1 MLPSPS
7 CEQGGDKAPRRKL
20 YCLGDS
26 LTFGYGV
33 APRERWLNLA
43 AEESGW
49 RLMNRGVCGDTTG
62 GMLVRL
68 RELLDGA
75 SRAEAVLLM
84 GGANDIF
91 YSGSEL
97 GARAN
102 MGAMIQQ
109 LLTAGALVLVGIP
122 MPIVPDWHPEAWG
135 AVVDFPAAELLLDRY
150 AAWLSDYCRA
160 FGVPAVDFRPAFLG
174 EDGGVRRDLYLDGL
188 HPNREGHRRMARL
201 LCEKLRELEGGR
213 RP

>member
-1 MLPSPS
+1 MCPSPS
-7 CEQGGDKAPRRKL
+7 SEDGARRML

-33 APRERWLNLA
+33 QPRERWLTLA
-43 AEESGW
+43 SGQSGW

-68 RELLDGA
+68 RELIGGDRKA
-75 SRAEAVLLM
+75 QAVMLM

-109 LLTAGALVLVGIP
+109 LLTAGALVASRG
-122 MPIVPDWHPEAWG
+122 MG
-135 AVVDFPAAELLLDRY
+135 RSRGFPLGRAAARPLRAMARGLLPGFR
-150 AAWLSDYCRA
+150 RA
-160 FGVPAVDFRPAFLG
+160 
-174 EDGGVRRDLYLDGL
+174 DGGFPPGF
-188 HPNREGHRRMARL
+188 P
-201 LCEKLRELEGGR
+201 
-213 RP
+213 P

>member
-1 MLPSPS
+1 MSPSPLS
-7 CEQGGDKAPRRKL
+7 EASARPKL

-33 APRERWLNLA
+33 SPRERWMTLA
-43 AEESGW
+43 AEQSGW

-68 RELLDGA
+68 RELIEGA
-75 SRAEAVLLM
+75 PKAEAVMLM

-109 LLTAGALVLVGIP
+109 LLGAGALVLVGIP
-122 MPIVPDWHPEAWG
+122 MPVVPDWHPEEWG
-135 AVVDFPAAELLLDRY
+135 AVVDFSSAELLLDRY
-150 AAWLSDYCRA
+150 AQWLADYCRA
-160 FGVPAVDFRPAFLG
+160 FGVPAVDFRRAFVDDRG
-174 EDGGVRRDLYLDGL
+174 RVRRELYLDGL
-188 HPNREGHRRMARL
+188 HPSPEGHRRMAEM
-201 LCEKLRELEGGR
+201 LCGTLKQLEGAK
-213 RP
+213 

>member
-1 MLPSPS
+1 MTLSLSETPP
-7 CEQGGDKAPRRKL
+7 AHTLRRKL

-33 APRERWLNLA
+33 SPRDRWLTLA
-43 AEESGW
+43 SEESSW

-68 RELLDGA
+68 QELLHA
-75 SRAEAVLLM
+75 SPKAEAVLLM

-91 YSGSEL
+91 YSGSDL
-97 GARAN
+97 AARSN

-109 LLTAGALVLVGIP
+109 LRTAGALVLVGIP

-135 AVVDFPAAELLLDRY
+135 AVVDFASAERLLASY
-150 AAWLSDYCRA
+150 AAWLAEYCRV
-160 FGVPAVDFRPAFLG
+160 FQVPTVDFRPAFLDEQG
-174 EDGGVRRDLYLDGL
+174 AVLRQLYLDGL
-188 HPNREGHRRMARL
+188 HPSPEGHGRMARL
-201 LCEKLRELEGGR
+201 LCRTLQSLD
-213 RP
+213 PLP

>member
-1 MLPSPS
+1 MCPSPS
-7 CEQGGDKAPRRKL
+7 SEDGARRRL

-33 APRERWLNLA
+33 QPRERWLTLA
-43 AEESGW
+43 SGQSGW

-68 RELLDGA
+68 RELIGGDRKA
-75 SRAEAVLLM
+75 QAVMLM

-109 LLTAGALVLVGIP
+109 LLTAGALILVGIP
-122 MPIVPDWHPEAWG
+122 MPIVPDWHPEEWG
-135 AVVDFPAAELLLDRY
+135 AVVDFPSAELLLDRY
-150 AAWLSDYCRA
+150 AQWLADYCRA
-160 FGVPAVDFRPAFLG
+160 FGVPTVDFRPVFLDDSG
-174 EDGGVRRDLYLDGL
+174 AVRRDLYLDGL
-188 HPNREGHRRMARL
+188 HPSPEGHRRMARL
-201 LCEKLRELEGGR
+201 LCEKLRELEGEG
-213 RP
+213 